1 MLRFG
6 SRRVL
11 LNLYIRLTIMFSCPF
26 SKRNM
31 SNIQTYPLA
40 CRETTPLDKLT
51 KGQIHRGNNI
61 RQDFLS
67 VHSRRRRS
75 VPSSEQFPN
84 IFSYNS
90 NHLQTPGS
98 FFITTTVRNGITCIA
113 KILFSAFFC
122 LDNLGDINSDTFD
135 TVYISSSLGCNN
147 IFLKSSP
154 CL

>member
-11 LNLYIRLTIMFSCPF
+11 LNLYIRFDYYFLILHFQ
-26 SKRNM
+26 RGM
-31 SNIQTYPLA
+31 SNIVKTYHPLA

-135 TVYISSSLGCNN
+135 TVYISSSLG
-147 IFLKSSP
+147 IFLKSRP
-154 CL
+154 YL